1 MIQELAPFSYC
12 KLLRCGSDTLCQDR
26 SSENATARHDVTIT
40 TYPPRLGYRD
50 SRADVQEK
58 LTAISVEGETQSSA
72 ALVTAGQLADDQ
84 QGGRRSAEELAYHM
98 REGLRS
104 VREIARRA
112 LEMGVLAV
120 ATVGSVL
127 SVS

>member
-1 MIQELAPFSYC
+1 M
-12 KLLRCGSDTLCQDR
+12 
-26 SSENATARHDVTIT
+26 
-40 TYPPRLGYRD
+40 
-50 SRADVQEK
+50 
-58 LTAISVEGETQSSA
+58 
-72 ALVTAGQLADDQ
+72 ADDQ

-98 REGLRS
+98 REGLRN

-127 SVS
+127 SVPSQYPVRTGMDIVLPSQL